1 VTSGATSAL
10 GNISMTGYDS
20 TKLTSMV
27 EKVTS
32 GATGALGKISMTGYD
47 AAALTGMMEKVT
59 AGATGALGRISMTG
73 YSSENLTGM
82 MEKVTA
88 GATGALGNISMTGY
102 SSDNLSSMVAKVTA
116 GATGALGNI
125 SMTGYTSADLTGMVT
140 KITSGATGA
149 LGKISMT
156 GYDSNDLSGMITK
169 VTSGATGALGNI
181 SMAGYSSDNVTA
193 FTSTIT
199 TSVTSSLSNITM
211 TGYDPTNIPTDI
223 TNSVTTGASAGA
235 LVFLG
240 SDNVTGTY
248 SSIWGG
254 ATPSG
259 GCIDNSTALSAY
271 SSILPS
277 GTVSFKNQN
286 IITSSRSFTKKYSY
300 YSDSSCSTKTG
311 HIKYGHTNL
320 IVNPVAVTGL
330 STGSSRPSSAYK
342 VQYSKLN
349 VISKGKTSTAV
360 SFLNTFVGMTHSLD
374 VEQTKPDSGTIYN
387 IWATGTA
394 GGVNLLFIGT
404 EDETYPYTYP
414 TDWGSYDETF
424 FK

>member
-1 VTSGATSAL
+1 
-10 GNISMTGYDS
+10 
-20 TKLTSMV
+20 
-27 EKVTS
+27 
-32 GATGALGKISMTGYD
+32 
-47 AAALTGMMEKVT
+47 
-59 AGATGALGRISMTG
+59 
-73 YSSENLTGM
+73 M

-311 HIKYGHTNL
+311 HIKYNYRDLT
-320 IVNPVAVTGL
+320 I
-330 STGSSRPSSAYK
+330 GSSVSGLTAGSEPTRPTSAYK

>member
-1 VTSGATSAL
+1 
-10 GNISMTGYDS
+10 MTGYDS
-20 TKLTSMV
+20 ADLSGMVTNITS
-27 EKVTS
+27 
-32 GATGALGKISMTGYD
+32 
-47 AAALTGMMEKVT
+47 
-59 AGATGALGRISMTG
+59 
-73 YSSENLTGM
+73 
-82 MEKVTA
+82 

-102 SSDNLSSMVAKVTA
+102 SSDN
-116 GATGALGNI
+116 
-125 SMTGYTSADLTGMVT
+125 
-140 KITSGATGA
+140 
-149 LGKISMT
+149 
-156 GYDSNDLSGMITK
+156 
-169 VTSGATGALGNI
+169 
-181 SMAGYSSDNVTA
+181 VTA
-193 FTSTIT
+193 FTATIT

-259 GCIDNSTALSAY
+259 GCISNSTALTAY

-277 GTVSFKNQN
+277 GTVGFKHQK

-311 HIKYGHTNL
+311 HIKYNYRDLT
-320 IVNPVAVTGL
+320 I
-330 STGSSRPSSAYK
+330 GSSVSGLTAGSSPTRPTSAYK

-374 VEQTKPDSGTIYN
+374 VEQTIPASGTMKN

-394 GGVNLLFIGT
+394 GSLTLLFIGS
-404 EDETYPYTYP
+404 ESSSTYP
-414 TDWGSYDETF
+414 TVWSYSDEVAY
-424 FK
+424 K